1 MCAITFFTVDSY
13 VATSEFPAQTAMHL
27 NIVPHHATLT
37 LLHHKYA
44 AHHFI
49 LIPQYENSCLLLSDD
64 ISYQPLIHII
74 CCVQESFVSRRAG
87 TICGTVNLHAL

>member
-13 VATSEFPAQTAMHL
+13 VVTSEFPAQTAMHL

-37 LLHHKYA
+37 LLYLKYA

-49 LIPQYENSCLLLSDD
+49 VIPQYETRVYSLSDD
-64 ISYQPLIHII
+64 ISYQLLIHII
-74 CCVQESFVSRRAG
+74 RCVQESFVSRRAG
-87 TICGTVNLHAL
+87 TICGTVNLHVL